1 MLKDWIGF
9 SDRQELVQSIVQMGC
24 QPSRR
29 FRGRVADFATDST
42 GAYLKQFD
50 KAFRKQRRI
59 LEKNRMKSTC
69 VSTSRVYNRQ
79 SRLSRVTVRLSADGS
94 MLEIEQHDLD
104 LIKGPIGDMVPE
116 VCAKEDNSEGV
127 TRLSED
133 CKVAGISDNK
143 KFLLECHHF

>member
-1 MLKDWIGF
+1 
-9 SDRQELVQSIVQMGC
+9 MGC
-24 QPSRR
+24 QPSR

-50 KAFRKQRRI
+50 KACRKQRRI
-59 LEKNRMKSTC
+59 LEKNRMKSTFNQV

-104 LIKGPIGDMVPE
+104 LIQGPIDDMVPE
-116 VCAKEDNSEGV
+116 VCTNDDNSEGV
-127 TRLSED
+127 INLSED

-143 KFLLECHHF
+143 KILLGCHHF